1 MLGLA
6 GALLGVALGNGL
18 ALAISAMGIPMP
30 PPPNSDIAYVALVR
44 LSLPVS
50 ALAALTGFLAPVLAA
65 VGPARRAAR
74 RDIADAL
81 RQAV

>member
-1 MLGLA
+1 MLAAAKLCLF
-6 GALLGVALGNGL
+6 ALLLLGR
-18 ALAISAMGIPMP
+18 PKP
-30 PPPNSDIAYVALVR
+30 KQ
-44 LSLPVS
+44 LPLCASVVLGCVM
-50 ALAALTGFLAPVLAA
+50 ADLLAPVLAA

>member
-1 MLGLA
+1 M
-6 GALLGVALGNGL
+6 
-18 ALAISAMGIPMP
+18 
-30 PPPNSDIAYVALVR
+30 ALVR

-50 ALAALTGFLAPVLAA
+50 ALAALTGFMAPLLAA
-65 VGPARRAAR
+65 LRPARQAAR